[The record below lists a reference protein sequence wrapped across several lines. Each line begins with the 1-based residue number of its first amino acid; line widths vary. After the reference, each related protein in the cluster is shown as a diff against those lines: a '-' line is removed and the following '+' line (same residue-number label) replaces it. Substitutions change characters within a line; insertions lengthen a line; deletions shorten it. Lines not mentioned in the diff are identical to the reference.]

1 MSDKYLNLT
10 GLGTLWAK
18 IKTALA
24 GKQDD
29 LSAVLPTDA
38 SATNQLATKAYA
50 DAIGERLEARYLGS
64 AADGSPFATH
74 AALTAS
80 TAYYYQGT
88 ATTPD
93 TNDIT
98 TVTADED
105 HIGTTGEASTTRYRW
120 NGTGWAFEYVVNNTG
135 LSEAQL
141 MAVNSGI
148 TAAKVSGYDGLSG
161 KISDEAS
168 ARQTADNAK
177 LNIDGTNATSTG
189 IGTALSKID
198 IENGAFTDAD
208 YFVVRDKDA
217 TASTWRKKYASTLW
231 TYIKGK
237 FGGVGDYQTPVY
249 FSDGVPVACSGIQ
262 ATEIP
267 STTVSSNGANC
278 YGIFLGGATGVA
290 RTTRVNVSFIFSAC
304 ATGEGSLDVYLGAFA
319 FRGTKGLIELELKSL
334 NGTPT
339 RPWKIWYAGTKNSD
353 GTYDVGLWIV
363 PAEKTWTYVTTKL
376 TKLHASSFDWAPA
389 AADETAYDTLIQYA
403 RPPLRPITLAY
414 SSGGSNVTSTGGT
427 WTSTYNKGT
436 AIAARGIVDL
446 TVMVSLSVINQ
457 KTYVNTMTSYTVTL
471 VNSAGTEI
479 IPSSLE
485 QTAQMPKAPNVST
498 ANAGTL
504 STHSTHR
511 FVFPITDSNN
521 LLAGYR
527 VQVQLPSNYT
537 IDSQVNV
544 SVCCAGMILPY
555 DISY

>member
-74 AALTAS
+74 AALTAA

-120 NGTGWAFEYVVNNTG
+120 NGTGWAFEYVINNTG

-249 FSDGVPVACSGIQ
+249 FSADGTPTPMTASLGSTSKPVYLESGKIKACTASAGTSSKPVYMSSGTITACGSTIGSSTRPVYMNAGTITACDQ
-262 ATEIP
+262 GSLDYATIT
-267 STTVSSNGANC
+267 SGGSKC
-278 YGIFLGGATGVA
+278 YGVYIGGTVQTAA
-290 RTTRVNVSFIFSAC
+290 TTRVNIDFIVSISNSATDPLNC
-304 ATGEGSLDVYLGAFA
+304 YFGRFA
-319 FRGTKGLIELELKSL
+319 FRGSL
-334 NGTPT
+334 GAMNLTSLGSIPSA
-339 RPWKIWYAGTKNSD
+339 PWRIAYVDNTAD
-353 GTYDVGLWIV
+353 GGHTLGLWIIPTT
-363 PAEKTWTYVTTKL
+363 PATYGNIKITRIHSAEFT
-376 TKLHASSFDWAPA
+376 FAPA
-389 AADETAYDTLIQYA
+389 ACAQD
-403 RPPLRPITLAY
+403 
-414 SSGGSNVTSTGGT
+414 
-427 WTSTYNKGT
+427 TYNELVS
-436 AIAARGIVDL
+436 AATSL
-446 TVMVSLSVINQ
+446 KASTVLPEMVVGSV
-457 KTYVNTMTSYTVTL
+457 
-471 VNSAGTEI
+471 G
-479 IPSSLE
+479 
-485 QTAQMPKAPNVST
+485 
-498 ANAGTL
+498 
-504 STHSTHR
+504 
-511 FVFPITDSNN
+511 TDSNT
-521 LLAGYR
+521 LYF
-527 VQVQLPSNYT
+527 V
-537 IDSQVNV
+537 
-544 SVCCAGMILPY
+544 
-555 DISY
+555 